1 MPHFVRH
8 DMAAQYSA
16 MSVAVRQAKDLPY
29 RRGRQE
35 SHR

>member
-16 MSVAVRQAKDLPY
+16 MSVAARQAKDLPY
-29 RRGRQE
+29 
-35 SHR
+35 STS